1 MADPDLRMAILREM
15 ASIRRE
21 LTDLA
26 NTLKPPLGPR
36 DFVERYTDQL
46 KARLGQLEDELK
58 RSEPAAD

>member
-1 MADPDLRMAILREM
+1 MSDPDLRMAILREM

-36 DFVERYTDQL
+36 DFVDRYTENL
-46 KARLGQLEDELK
+46 KARLAKLEDELK
-58 RSEPAAD
+58 SSETAAD

>member
-1 MADPDLRMAILREM
+1 MSDPDLRMAILREM

-36 DFVERYTDQL
+36 DFVEHYTEQL
-46 KARLGQLEDELK
+46 KERLRKLEDELK
-58 RSEPAAD
+58 RSESAAD